1 MNIISKL
8 LMIMLRNTNACT
20 HMKWKRNRKLDIFI
34 QSYLTISYDR
44 IKNQRATKDQM
55 ASMIK
60 EKKKIEERR
69 LC

>member
-1 MNIISKL
+1 
-8 LMIMLRNTNACT
+8 
-20 HMKWKRNRKLDIFI
+20 MKWKRNRKLDIFI